1 MRTLLSKKESAQLI
15 ILEVLLEKQKI
26 SLDDLAKVSLI
37 SKQTLC
43 NYLDELLIKL
53 PFLQI
58 KKKNNEIRLLKNT
71 IISYP
76 VIYSYFYTCSDHF
89 AFLEY
94 LFFHPFTQTNKLID
108 QLHLNPSKYRRIKKK
123 PFALRSYISNYIYG

>member
-43 NYLDELLIKL
+43 SYLDELLTKL

-71 IISYP
+71 IIN
-76 VIYSYFYTCSDHF
+76 
-89 AFLEY
+89 Y
-94 LFFHPFTQTNKLID
+94 LSLI
-108 QLHLNPSKYRRIKKK
+108 HI
-123 PFALRSYISNYIYG
+123 

>member
-58 KKKNNEIRLLKNT
+58 KKKNNEIRLLKTQLSATLLFILIFILVPT
-71 IISYP
+71 IL
-76 VIYSYFYTCSDHF
+76 HF
-89 AFLEY
+89 
-94 LFFHPFTQTNKLID
+94 
-108 QLHLNPSKYRRIKKK
+108 
-123 PFALRSYISNYIYG
+123 